1 MFRAASR
8 FTQLLAILAVG
19 LATSLVIVD
28 TADARRMGGGFG
40 SRGARTHQAPAPT
53 RTAPNTAAPVERS
66 MTPNTGNTAQRPA
79 AAPAAA
85 NAAKPG
91 LFGGFG
97 RSMMGGLL
105 MGGLIGMMLGSGFG
119 GMAGMLGMLL
129 QVAVIALLA
138 MLAMRFFAS
147 RRQTAA
153 ATAGAGNAHAY
164 AQPQGFGAPSFGGSK
179 SSVPHSGGSFGSRT
193 PSVNPFEAKADEEP
207 AVEEKPFSVGQEELN
222 RFEEMLSQIQVAYG
236 KEDYAALR
244 QLSTP
249 EAMSYL
255 AEELGE
261 IASSGK
267 RNSVSDIKLLQ
278 GDISESWSEGDKDY
292 ATVAMRYSSIDV
304 MLDRVSGDVVEGNPN
319 EATES
324 TEVWTFVRQNG
335 GEWKLS
341 AIQSANE

>member
-8 FTQLLAILAVG
+8 FTQLLAIMAVG
-19 LATSLVIVD
+19 LAASLVIID

-53 RTAPNTAAPVERS
+53 RTAPNNAAPIERS

-97 RSMMGGLL
+97 RSMLGGLM
-105 MGGLIGMMLGSGFG
+105 MGGLIGMLMGSGFG
-119 GMAGMLGMLL
+119 GMAGMFGMLL
-129 QVAVIALLA
+129 QVAIIALLA

-147 RRQTAA
+147 RRQPAMS
-153 ATAGAGNAHAY
+153 GAGGGSAHAY
-164 AQPQGFGAPSFGGSK
+164 AQPQGFGASK
-179 SSVPHSGGSFGSRT
+179 SSVPNVGGSVDGRMS
-193 PSVNPFEAKADEEP
+193 SVNPFGADSEEAEI
-207 AVEEKPFSVGQEELN
+207 VEEKPFSVGQEELN
-222 RFEEMLSQIQVAYG
+222 RFEEMLTEVQTAYG
-236 KEDYAALR
+236 REDYATLR
-244 QLSTP
+244 RLSTP

-267 RNSVSDIKLLQ
+267 RNSVTDIKLLQ
-278 GDISESWSEGDKDY
+278 GDVSESWSEGDKDY
-292 ATVAMRYSSIDV
+292 VTVAMRYSSIDV
-304 MLDRVSGDVVEGNPN
+304 MLDRASGDVVEGNPN
-319 EATES
+319 EATQS
-324 TEVWTFVRQNG
+324 TELWTFVRQDG
-335 GEWKLS
+335 GEWQLS

>member
-1 MFRAASR
+1 M
-8 FTQLLAILAVG
+8 LIV
-19 LATSLVIVD
+19 VD

-53 RTAPNTAAPVERS
+53 RTAPNNAAPVERS

-97 RSMMGGLL
+97 RSMLGGLL
-105 MGGLIGMMLGSGFG
+105 MGGLLGMLLGQGFG

-147 RRQTAA
+147 RRQAA
-153 ATAGAGNAHAY
+153 TATAGAGNAHAY
-164 AQPQGFGAPSFGGSK
+164 AQPQGFGGSK
-179 SSVPHSGGSFGSRT
+179 SSVPNTGGSFGGRT
-193 PSVNPFEAKADEEP
+193 PSVNPYAAQAEEAP
-207 AVEEKPFSVGQEELN
+207 VVEEKPFSVGQQELN
-222 RFEEMLSQIQVAYG
+222 RFEEMLTEVQTAYG
-236 KEDYAALR
+236 QEDYAALR

-278 GDISESWSEGDKDY
+278 GDVSEAWSEGDKDY

-304 MLDRVSGDVVEGNPN
+304 MLDRVSGEVVEGNPH
-319 EATES
+319 EVSES
-324 TEVWTFVRQNG
+324 TEVWTFVRENG

-341 AIQSANE
+341 AIQSAN

>member
-8 FTQLLAILAVG
+8 FTQLLAIMVVG
-19 LATSLVIVD
+19 LAASLVIMD

-40 SRGARTHQAPAPT
+40 SRGVRTHQAPAPT
-53 RTAPNTAAPVERS
+53 RTAPNNAAPIERS
-66 MTPNTGNTAQRPA
+66 MTPNTGNSAQRPA
-79 AAPAAA
+79 AAPTAA
-85 NAAKPG
+85 NAARQG
-91 LFGGFG
+91 LFGGLG
-97 RSMMGGLL
+97 RSMLGGLL
-105 MGGLIGMMLGSGFG
+105 MGGLIGMLLGSGFG
-119 GMAGMLGMLL
+119 GLAGMLGMVL

-147 RRQTAA
+147 RRQPAV
-153 ATAGAGNAHAY
+153 AGAAHAHAY
-164 AQPQGFGAPSFGGSK
+164 AQPQDL
-179 SSVPHSGGSFGSRT
+179 GSRT
-193 PSVNPFEAKADEEP
+193 SSVNPFRGKTSAEAVEAAE
-207 AVEEKPFSVGQEELN
+207 AIVEEKPFSVGQVELD
-222 RFEEMLSQIQVAYG
+222 RFEEMLEEVQLAYG
-236 KEDYAALR
+236 RQDYAALR
-244 QLSTP
+244 KLSTP

-278 GDISESWSEGDKDY
+278 GDVSEAWSEGARDY
-292 ATVAMRYSSIDV
+292 VTVAMRYSSIDV
-304 MLDRVSGDVVEGNPN
+304 MVDNASGEVVEGNPH

-324 TEVWTFVRQNG
+324 TELWTFVRQDA

>member
-8 FTQLLAILAVG
+8 FTQLLAIMAVG
-19 LATSLVIVD
+19 LAASLVIID

-53 RTAPNTAAPVERS
+53 RTAPNNAAPVERS

-97 RSMMGGLL
+97 RSMLGGLMMGGLL
-105 MGGLIGMMLGSGFG
+105 GMLLGSGFG
-119 GMAGMLGMLL
+119 GMAGMFGMLL
-129 QVAVIALLA
+129 QVAIIALLA

-147 RRQTAA
+147 RRQPAA
-153 ATAGAGNAHAY
+153 AGAGNAY
-164 AQPQGFGAPSFGGSK
+164 AQPQGFGSQSFGATK
-179 SSVPHSGGSFGSRT
+179 SSVPNTGGSVGGRT
-193 PSVNPFEAKADEEP
+193 PSVNPFGAKVDEAP
-207 AVEEKPFSVGQEELN
+207 VLEEKPFSVGQEELN
-222 RFEEMLSQIQVAYG
+222 RFEEMLTEVQTAYG
-236 KEDYAALR
+236 REDYAALR
-244 QLSTP
+244 KLSTP

-278 GDISESWSEGDKDY
+278 GDVSESWSEGDKDY

-304 MLDRVSGDVVEGNPN
+304 MLDRVSGDVVEGNPD

-324 TEVWTFVRQNG
+324 TELWTFVREDG
-335 GEWKLS
+335 GEWQLS